1 MILHVYCNIER
12 NHRILRHKSNS
23 FGPKSS
29 RNNLCVATC
38 PSICIIT
45 RSRVWRENILHLEG
59 KNATRSLAESWL
71 EYIEPIDKRTTENT
85 RRLSSRRQAKFLI
98 YEQHLKFIY
107 FNAVISHLLTDQ
119 RV

>member
-45 RSRVWRENILHLEG
+45 RY
-59 KNATRSLAESWL
+59 NAITRLARKH
-71 EYIEPIDKRTTENT
+71 PTFGRKKRDEKLGRKLAGVYRTN
-85 RRLSSRRQAKFLI
+85 R
-98 YEQHLKFIY
+98 
-107 FNAVISHLLTDQ
+107 
-119 RV
+119 